1 MRLRRPE
8 IARAFV
14 DQADKHGI
22 DHAVKEL
29 AALMLEDRIHEQ
41 IEEIILDI
49 AEVYRDKH
57 GVIEADVS
65 SAFKLSTELKKK
77 LVERVKE
84 STGAKKVILH
94 EAVDSSLLAGVV
106 LSAPDMELDLSL
118 KTKLSKLRA

>member
-57 GVIEADVS
+57 GVIEAGVS

>member
-49 AEVYRDKH
+49 AEVYREKH
-57 GVIEADVS
+57 GVIEADVKT
-65 SAFKLSTELKKK
+65 AYKLSAELKKL
-77 LVERVKE
+77 LVARVKD

-118 KTKLSKLRA
+118 KTKLAKLRA